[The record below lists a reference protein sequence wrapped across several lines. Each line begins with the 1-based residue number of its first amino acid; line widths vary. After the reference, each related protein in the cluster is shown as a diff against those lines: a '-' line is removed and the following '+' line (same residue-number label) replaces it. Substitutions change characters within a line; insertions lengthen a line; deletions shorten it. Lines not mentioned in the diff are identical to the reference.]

1 MDLSY
6 FTTPN
11 PDFGAPEW
19 VFFIAQFAVAIV
31 GAYLSFMHSDAN
43 PVRGPALR
51 RLGYAM
57 AILGL
62 LGATV
67 GALRRSAIEPFTAPY
82 WMTLVTV
89 LSVLLVIYAIYYAT
103 AVYPGRLAAWEASQ
117 RGKGAR
123 SAVRVQ
129 QVQRST
135 PREGAPRA
143 KKSSPTA
150 QRHAIRAGDA
160 PPVVSTNGATS
171 DAWLSR
177 IGERR
182 LSHQKESADPVC
194 QGCID
199 PIRSAGIAR
208 QRYFHELLITWNAGA
223 AGGALCT
230 DDIQHGDARA
240 RAPRITERNACHRR
254 RAVADMRHPR
264 QTQRRGARAAD
275 QRRCRSNSDANG
287 NPPSLS
293 HQILCQTHRRYAT
306 PISHAAFR
314 SCAE

>member
-31 GAYLSFMHSDAN
+31 GAYLSFMHNDAN

-51 RLGYAM
+51 RLGVCHGDPGSVGGYSWRVAPQRDRTVHC
-57 AILGL
+57 ALLDDDRHGSVGRAGHLRHLLRYCGL
-62 LGATV
+62 SRSSGGMGSVTARQRRALSGAGSASSTSNT
-67 GALRRSAIEPFTAPY
+67 ARRERS
-82 WMTLVTV
+82 
-89 LSVLLVIYAIYYAT
+89 
-103 AVYPGRLAAWEASQ
+103 GR
-117 RGKGAR
+117 
-123 SAVRVQ
+123 
-129 QVQRST
+129 
-135 PREGAPRA
+135 
-143 KKSSPTA
+143 KKSFPTV
-150 QRHAIRAGDA
+150 QPHGIRAGAA

-199 PIRSAGIAR
+199 PIRSAGIAS
-208 QRYFHELLITWNAGA
+208 QRYFHELLIARNAGA
-223 AGGALCT
+223 AGGALCA

-254 RAVADMRHPR
+254 RAVADMRDPR
-264 QTQRRGARAAD
+264 QTHRRGARADD
-275 QRRCRSNSDANG
+275 QRRCRRYSDANG

-293 HQILCQTHRRYAT
+293 HQILCRTHWR
-306 PISHAAFR
+306 
-314 SCAE
+314 

>member
-67 GALRRSAIEPFTAPY
+67 GALRRSAIEPFTAPS

-89 LSVLLVIYAIYYAT
+89 LSVLLVIYAIYSAT

-135 PREGAPRA
+135 PREG
-143 KKSSPTA
+143 SA
-150 QRHAIRAGDA
+150 QSEK
-160 PPVVSTNGATS
+160 VVSNGAT
-171 DAWLSR
+171 
-177 IGERR
+177 
-182 LSHQKESADPVC
+182 
-194 QGCID
+194 
-199 PIRSAGIAR
+199 
-208 QRYFHELLITWNAGA
+208 
-223 AGGALCT
+223 
-230 DDIQHGDARA
+230 
-240 RAPRITERNACHRR
+240 PRHSSGR
-254 RAVADMRHPR
+254 RAA
-264 QTQRRGARAAD
+264 RREHK
-275 QRRCRSNSDANG
+275 RRNK
-287 NPPSLS
+287 
-293 HQILCQTHRRYAT
+293 
-306 PISHAAFR
+306 
-314 SCAE
+314 

>member
-11 PDFGAPEW
+11 PDFGTPEW
-19 VFFIAQFAVAIV
+19 VFFIAQFVVAIV
-31 GAYLSFMHSDAN
+31 GAYLSFMYNDAN

-62 LGATV
+62 GGATV

-82 WMTLVTV
+82 WMTIVTV

-135 PREGAPRA
+135 PREG
-143 KKSSPTA
+143 SA
-150 QRHAIRAGDA
+150 QGEK
-160 PPVVSTNGATS
+160 VVSNGAT
-171 DAWLSR
+171 
-177 IGERR
+177 
-182 LSHQKESADPVC
+182 
-194 QGCID
+194 
-199 PIRSAGIAR
+199 
-208 QRYFHELLITWNAGA
+208 
-223 AGGALCT
+223 
-230 DDIQHGDARA
+230 
-240 RAPRITERNACHRR
+240 PRHSSGR
-254 RAVADMRHPR
+254 RAA
-264 QTQRRGARAAD
+264 RREHK
-275 QRRCRSNSDANG
+275 RRNK
-287 NPPSLS
+287 
-293 HQILCQTHRRYAT
+293 
-306 PISHAAFR
+306 
-314 SCAE
+314 